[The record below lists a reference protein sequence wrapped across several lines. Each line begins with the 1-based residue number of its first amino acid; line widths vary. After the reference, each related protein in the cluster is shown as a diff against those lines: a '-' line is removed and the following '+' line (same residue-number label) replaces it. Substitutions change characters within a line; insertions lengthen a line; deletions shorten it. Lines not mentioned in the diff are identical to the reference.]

1 MTDRA
6 VLERK
11 PDDSALRLWR
21 DSVKVTTLWTLVQ
34 ILLFTSIVLTRRMDQ
49 LEELL
54 LGPLIGDLS
63 AAWLITAGNLA
74 LGIYLLLD
82 LVQAWK
88 MKGPA
93 RRGHLAGVVLAIVL
107 TCVLQVG
114 IELLS
119 EVAREFAAE

>member
-34 ILLFTSIVLTRRMDQ
+34 ILLFTSIVLTHRMDQ

-63 AAWLITAGNLA
+63 AAWLI
-74 LGIYLLLD
+74 
-82 LVQAWK
+82 
-88 MKGPA
+88 
-93 RRGHLAGVVLAIVL
+93 R
-107 TCVLQVG
+107 
-114 IELLS
+114 
-119 EVAREFAAE
+119 